1 MDNLIMTVKN
11 ICAFVLMITV
21 VDNLLS
27 SDVYKKYIRLFTG
40 IVLIIMIIKPL
51 YELPDAG
58 KDIEEKIIQYVN
70 ECVDRGIASDTLDD
84 MEKADFYVDDMLK
97 EGCEENEER

>member
-1 MDNLIMTVKN
+1 M
-11 ICAFVLMITV
+11 
-21 VDNLLS
+21 
-27 SDVYKKYIRLFTG
+27 
-40 IVLIIMIIKPL
+40 
-51 YELPDAG
+51 PDAG